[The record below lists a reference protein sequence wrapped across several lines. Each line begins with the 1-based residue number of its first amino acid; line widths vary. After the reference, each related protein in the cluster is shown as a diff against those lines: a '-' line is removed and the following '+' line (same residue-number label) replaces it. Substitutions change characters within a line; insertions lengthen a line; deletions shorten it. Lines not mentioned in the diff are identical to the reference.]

1 MRKFNTVFKEKQNE
15 SIKIHE
21 DRILDEFKSVYAK
34 LLENYNITS
43 LNVLNETTK
52 LAFMA
57 QINEMWSDERG
68 LSGKGREFLNDNC
81 LFLTENSTPTQKK
94 NYLKQKSA
102 ILLKESFRQYDL
114 KYKFYDIIDA
124 MYEQI
129 KGDDLADV
137 LNPKTIMTILG
148 ESFNEVATE
157 FLRNI
162 QHELKESVKK

>member
-21 DRILDEFKSVYAK
+21 DKILSEFKNVYTK

-43 LNVLNETTK
+43 LTALNESTK
-52 LAFMA
+52 LAFMS
-57 QINEMWSDERG
+57 QVNELWNEESG
-68 LSGKGREFLNDNC
+68 LTEKGKKFLNDNC
-81 LFLTENSTPTQKK
+81 LFLTENSTPSQKK

-124 MYEQI
+124 MYEQV
-129 KGDDLADV
+129 KGDNLTDV
-137 LNPKTIMTILG
+137 LTPTSIMTILG
-148 ESFNEVATE
+148 ETFNEVSTE

-162 QHELKESVKK
+162 QTELKESVKK